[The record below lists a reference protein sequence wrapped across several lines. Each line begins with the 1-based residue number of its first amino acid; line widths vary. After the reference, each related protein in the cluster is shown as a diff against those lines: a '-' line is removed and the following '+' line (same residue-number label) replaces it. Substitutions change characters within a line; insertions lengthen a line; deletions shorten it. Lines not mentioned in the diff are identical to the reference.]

1 MLNVILDMAY
11 LAAIGLSAYTSG
23 WLITKAGRNRVTGAL
38 VACQLLIILWCI
50 PQLFSG
56 MTTTREMKFL
66 AYAISYVGISFIGPA
81 WMEFAF
87 LYSKRKLNRVPELFL
102 FGIAVVN
109 YAMLLTNGYHHLFY
123 RVFEV
128 ERVEYGPVFYIHM
141 GYTYLCVLA
150 GMTVVLRDFK
160 KNNVAWKHIFII
172 LTAAAVPLG
181 FNLIY
186 MMRLVKS
193 GFDLTPPAFALSSI
207 LMLLAVFRYDMLDVN
222 TTAFEKIFA
231 EIAEG
236 VAVYNS
242 RGKITYC
249 NGAAARWFGMRPGE
263 PVDNYFEETSFT
275 VREMPQ
281 VITLPSGEWI
291 EVKQYQ
297 YRDAS
302 GRKVSGTLL
311 FTDVGKYYELLER
324 EKELAVTGQKLAVE
338 RERNRIAQEVHD
350 TTGHTLTM
358 IQSLLKL
365 MDVAWADGEK
375 ETFEDCMKQGR
386 ELASRGIRELRC
398 SINQMRQPGGW
409 ESVTRCVR
417 QLAESVREMEIEVE
431 IKGTEC
437 PEHLSLSPVV
447 YGCMREAITNCL
459 RYAGATHMD
468 VILKFLPG
476 ELSVYIFDNG
486 AGCDT
491 IKEGNGLRGI
501 RERVE
506 DAGGQVRFRSEPN
519 GGFQTYISLP
529 VTQEH
534 K

>member
-1 MLNVILDMAY
+1 MANIFLDIAY

-23 WLITKAGRNRVTGAL
+23 WLIIKAGRNRVTGAL
-38 VACQLLIILWCI
+38 VVCQFLIILWCI

-56 MTTTREMKFL
+56 MTATREMKFL
-66 AYAISYVGISFIGPA
+66 AYAISYIGISFIGPA

-87 LYSKRKLNRVPELFL
+87 LYSKRKLSKLGELLL

-109 YAMLLTNGYHHLFY
+109 YVMLLTNGSHHWFY
-123 RVFEV
+123 RIFDV
-128 ERVEYGPVFYIHM
+128 EQVVYGPVFYLHM

-150 GMTVVLRDFK
+150 GMGVVLRDFK
-160 KNNVAWKHIFII
+160 KNHVAWKHIFII

-181 FNLIY
+181 FNLLY
-186 MMRLVKS
+186 MTRLVKS

-249 NGAAARWFGMRPGE
+249 NGAAARWFGMKPGDVAAEYLTE
-263 PVDNYFEETSFT
+263 PESSQT
-275 VREMPQ
+275 VPQ
-281 VITLPSGEWI
+281 VIQMPTGERI
-291 EVKQYQ
+291 EVKRYQ

-302 GRKVSGTLL
+302 GRTVSGTYL
-311 FTDVGKYYELLER
+311 FTDVGKYYELLEQ
-324 EKELAVTGQKLAVE
+324 EQKLAVSDQKLAVE

-365 MDVAWADGEK
+365 MDMAWADGEQ
-375 ETFEDCMKQGR
+375 EVFEDYMRQGR

-409 ESVTRCVR
+409 ESVTQGVR
-417 QLAESVREMEIEVE
+417 QLAESVREMEVEVAV
-431 IKGTEC
+431 KGTET
-437 PEHLSLSPVV
+437 PEHLPLSPVI
-447 YGCMREAITNCL
+447 YGCLREAVTNCL
-459 RYAGATHMD
+459 RYAAATHMD
-468 VILKFLPG
+468 VILKFMPG
-476 ELSVYIFDNG
+476 VVSVYIFDNG
-486 AGCDT
+486 SGCVT

-501 RERVE
+501 RERIE
-506 DAGGQVRFRSEPN
+506 GAGGQVRFRSEPN

-529 VTQEH
+529 VPPQERP
-534 K
+534 